1 MRLRAF
7 RPNLA
12 LSVAAMAATI
22 VVVAPAQAQQGAAV
36 LTGKVVDAAS
46 KKGVVDVV
54 VTVTSP
60 ALQGEQIVTTDK
72 TGTYRI
78 PSLAPGVYTLHLD
91 KEGYRAYQ
99 RDQIQLRAD
108 ATIRLDADLLPEGL
122 KAEEVVIVAHA
133 PTVDVG
139 STAGGANIN
148 SDFTSRIPI
157 TNPGARGGAQ
167 RSFESIAEAAP
178 GATADLYGT
187 SINGTTSPEN
197 SYVID
202 GLRSNSS
209 KYGTNGSPLSV
220 EFVKEVNVLSSGYMP
235 EYGRSTGGIL
245 NVVTKS
251 GSNEYHGSVWA
262 NWTPGA
268 LEGGRKYPYFSGTS
282 IQTRRTLG
290 NVWDVGFDQSGPIM
304 KDKLWYYVGFG
315 VSRGEYK
322 LSRSVE
328 QTFYDDKTGDP
339 TGTAYLPGSSQEF
352 KAVSTSYQLFGKLDY
367 RINQDNKLA
376 LTFAGTPTS
385 SGGGGDY
392 SVDPQTGTVEGSVTS
407 EYNLAG
413 TYGARATQKRSGAYD
428 TILKWTSEFDNKS
441 KNLETTLGWH
451 HELGGTLPPDGFNV
465 GSGLGLANQPAIT
478 WRRNNP
484 NLHGLQDFENVAG
497 CTNVPYGDPDANG
510 VRKTKPSCPLLQ
522 YNTGGALFIDQQVLD
537 SLTAK
542 SVLTILAQGLG
553 HHVIKGGVEFEWAS
567 SWSSRGY
574 TGTRSLREGTTGTSF
589 TSNRG
594 YGYMSG
600 PDHPNPID
608 RLVTRS
614 NNINIGGFVQDS
626 WQILDKITLNAGV
639 RFDNQF
645 IYGQD
650 GKLFMAFA
658 GMISPRIGVIFDPTQ
673 NGRSKLFASY
683 SKFYESVP
691 LNIADRGTGESQ
703 LNYNVTRGN
712 CPAGDIQAAISAP
725 GCRDGR
731 TFGAAGVPHGG
742 AGGALA
748 GVGTPDRKYFPAGG
762 GKTLIDPDISPQ
774 SMSEFSA
781 GGEYEVIKNG
791 RFGLSYVRR
800 WMNNVVED
808 MSNDEGATYFIG
820 NPGKGIASTFPEAER
835 NYDGG
840 TVYFM
845 KTFADQWLAQVS
857 YTLSWL
863 RGNIAGLYKPD
874 TGQLDPNSNASFDL
888 RSLMVNQSGDLPGDS
903 RHQIKVYAAKDINVT
918 KESIV
923 QVGGSFSAR
932 SGGPTN
938 FLGSHPLYG
947 ADETFILPRG
957 SGDRLP
963 WNANVGTHLGYNY
976 RFENGMTIGLTM
988 DIFNLLNFQ
997 GELARSE
1004 RYTASDVLP
1013 IANGTKG
1020 DLANGIKTPTGA
1032 PFDPKTELYPNFG
1045 NATRYQEP
1053 RQFRFGI
1060 RGTF

>member
-91 KEGYRAYQ
+91 KEGFRAYQ

-139 STAGGANIN
+139 STAGGANLN
-148 SDFTSRIPI
+148 NDFTSRIPI

-178 GATADLYGT
+178 GASADLYGT

-220 EFVKEVNVLSSGYMP
+220 EFVKEVNVLTSGYMP

-268 LEGGRKYPYFSGTS
+268 LEGGRKYPYFQGTA
-282 IQTRRTLG
+282 IQTRRKLG
-290 NVWDVGFDQSGPIM
+290 NIWDVGFDQSGPIM

-322 LSRSVE
+322 LERTIE
-328 QTFYDDKTGDP
+328 QSFYDADGNR
-339 TGTAYLPGSSQEF
+339 TGTAYIPGTLQEF

-376 LTFAGTPTS
+376 LTFAGTPTM
-385 SGGGGDY
+385 SGGGGDFA
-392 SVDPQTGTVEGSVTS
+392 VNPQTGTVESSIAS
-407 EYNLAG
+407 EYNLSG
-413 TYGARATQKRSGAYD
+413 TYGAMASSRRSGAYD

-441 KNLETTLGWH
+441 KNLETTIGWH
-451 HELGGTLPPDGFNV
+451 HELGGTLPADGFNV
-465 GSGLGLANQPAIT
+465 GSGLGLAAQPGVT
-478 WRRNNP
+478 FRQNSP
-484 NLHGLQDFENVAG
+484 FFHGLNQFENVPG
-497 CTNVPYGDPDANG
+497 CTGGGFGASSTRSN
-510 VRKTKPSCPLLQ
+510 CPVTQ
-522 YNTGGALFIDQQVLD
+522 YNSGSYGFIDQQVLD
-537 SLTAK
+537 SLAAK
-542 SVLTILAQGLG
+542 SILTILANGLG

-574 TGTRSLREGTTGTSF
+574 TGSRTLRESTLGTNF

-594 YGYMSG
+594 YAYLTQ
-600 PDHPNPID
+600 PDQAVTVD

-614 NNINIGGFVQDS
+614 NNINIGGFIQDS
-626 WQILDKITLNAGV
+626 WQIMDKVTLNAGF

-645 IYGQD
+645 LYGTD
-650 GKLFMAFA
+650 GKLFMAFP
-658 GMISPRIGVIFDPTQ
+658 GMFSPRIGVIFDPTQ

-683 SKFYESVP
+683 SKFYQSVP
-691 LNIADRGTGESQ
+691 LNIGDRGTGESQ
-703 LNYNVTRGN
+703 LNYNVRNNACNPLDAQQASVGVGCRNPRSYNAVGGAFGGN
-712 CPAGDIQAAISAP
+712 VPDRRYLPAGA
-725 GCRDGR
+725 
-731 TFGAAGVPHGG
+731 
-742 AGGALA
+742 
-748 GVGTPDRKYFPAGG
+748 
-762 GKTLIDPDISPQ
+762 GKTLIDPDLSPQ

-791 RFGLSYVRR
+791 RFGMSYVRR
-800 WMNNVVED
+800 WMNNIVED
-808 MSNDEGATYFIG
+808 MSNDEGATYFVG
-820 NPGKGIASTFPEAER
+820 NPGKGIAKGFPEAER
-835 NYDGG
+835 NYDAG

-863 RGNIAGLYKPD
+863 RGNIAGLYKPES
-874 TGQLDPNSNASFDL
+874 GQLDPNSNSSFDL
-888 RSLMVNQSGDLPGDS
+888 RSLLANQTGDLPGDS
-903 RHQIKVYAAKDINVT
+903 RHQIKVYGAKDINVN
-918 KESIV
+918 KQSQLQI
-923 QVGGSFSAR
+923 GASFSAK

-938 FLGSHPLYG
+938 VLGSHLLYG
-947 ADETFILPRG
+947 ADEVYILPRG

-963 WNANVGTHLGYNY
+963 WNANVGTHLGYNW
-976 RFENGMTIGLTM
+976 RFENGMSLGFTM

-997 GELARSE
+997 GELFRSE
-1004 RYTASDVLP
+1004 RYTASEVAP
-1013 IANGTKG
+1013 IPGGTKA
-1020 DLANGIKTPTGA
+1020 DLPSKVTSPTGTPIEA
-1032 PFDPKTELYPNFG
+1032 SEVNPNFG

-1060 RGTF
+1060 RGSF

>member
-1 MRLRAF
+1 
-7 RPNLA
+7 
-12 LSVAAMAATI
+12 MAATI

-46 KKGVVDVV
+46 KKGVQDAV

-72 TGTYRI
+72 SGTYRI

-148 SDFTSRIPI
+148 SDFSSRIPI

-167 RSFESIAEAAP
+167 RSFESVAEAAP
-178 GATADLYGT
+178 GASADLYGT

-209 KYGTNGSPLSV
+209 KFGTNGSPLSI

-262 NWTPGA
+262 NWTPGS
-268 LEGGRKYPYFSGTS
+268 LEGARKYPYFQGTS
-282 IQTRRTLG
+282 VQTRRSLG

-322 LSRSVE
+322 LERTIE
-328 QTFYDDKTGDP
+328 QTLPDST
-339 TGTAYLPGSSQEF
+339 TAYIPGSQRDY
-352 KAVSTSYQLFGKLDY
+352 KAVSTSYQLFGKLDF

-376 LTFAGTPTS
+376 LTFAATPTT

-407 EYNLAG
+407 EYNLRG
-413 TYGARATQKRSGAYD
+413 TYGSMASTRRSGAYD

-441 KNLETTLGWH
+441 KNLETTVGWH
-451 HELGGTLPPDGFNV
+451 HELGGTLPADGFDV
-465 GSGLGLANQPAIT
+465 GSGIGLANQPFVRF
-478 WRRNNP
+478 RRNTTF
-484 NLHGLQDFENVAG
+484 HGLNEFENVPG
-497 CTNVPYGDPDANG
+497 CVGPTGGAQPN
-510 VRKTKPSCPLLQ
+510 CPLLE
-522 YNTGGALFIDQQVLD
+522 YFTGGPGQITQSVLD
-537 SLTAK
+537 TLSAK
-542 SVLTILAQGLG
+542 SVLTILAQGAG
-553 HHVIKGGVEFEWAS
+553 HHVIKAGVEFEWAT

-574 TGTRSLREGTTGTSF
+574 TGGRTLVEGTSGTSF

-594 YGYMSG
+594 YGYLTS
-600 PDHPNPID
+600 PDQPTLID

-614 NNINIGGFVQDS
+614 NNISIGGFVQDS
-626 WQILDKITLNAGV
+626 WQIMDKVTLNAGF

-645 IYGQD
+645 LYGTD
-650 GKLFMAFA
+650 GKLFLSLPAQF
-658 GMISPRIGVIFDPTQ
+658 SPRIGVIFDPTQ

-683 SKFYESVP
+683 SKFYQSVP
-691 LNIADRGTGESQ
+691 LNIGDRGTGESQ
-703 LNYNVTRGN
+703 VNYNATSAN
-712 CPAGDIQAAISAP
+712 CDAKDPQAAAVGA
-725 GCRDGR
+725 GCRNPRGW
-731 TFGAAGVPHGG
+731 AAS
-742 AGGALA
+742 GGAL
-748 GVGTPDRKYFPAGG
+748 GGNVPDRKYLPTGG
-762 GKTLIDPDISPQ
+762 GKTLIDPDVSPQ

-781 GGEYEVIKNG
+781 GGEYELIKNG
-791 RFGLSYVRR
+791 RFGVSYVRR

-808 MSNDEGATYFIG
+808 MSVDEGATYFVG
-820 NPGKGIASTFPEAER
+820 NPGKGIASSFPEAER

-863 RGNIAGLYKPD
+863 RGNIAGLYSPT
-874 TGQLDPNSNASFDL
+874 TGQLDPNSNSTFDL
-888 RSLMVNQSGDLPGDS
+888 RSLLVNQTGDLPGDS
-903 RHQIKVYAAKDINVT
+903 RHQIKVYGAKDINVT
-918 KESIV
+918 KDSML
-923 QVGGSFSAR
+923 QLGASFTAK

-938 FLGSHPLYG
+938 YLGAHLLYG
-947 ADETFILPRG
+947 LDEVYILPRG
-957 SGDRLP
+957 TGERLP
-963 WNANVGTHLGYNY
+963 WNANVGTHLGYNW
-976 RFENGMTIGLTM
+976 RFENGMTLGFTM
-988 DIFNLLNFQ
+988 DIFNLLNLQ
-997 GELARSE
+997 GPLAKSE
-1004 RYTASDVLP
+1004 RYTASEVNP
-1013 IANGTKG
+1013 IVGGSKA
-1020 DLANGIKTPTGA
+1020 DLANISTPSGEAFTPA
-1032 PFDPKTELYPNFG
+1032 QVNPNFG
-1045 NATRYQEP
+1045 NTTRYQEP

-1060 RGTF
+1060 RGSF